1 MRADE
6 TIAEHGGALDA
17 YLPQSFDP
25 FQSIDTQLTFL
36 VGMLPHQGEPIIL
49 PAVETRDDRWAD
61 VHIASDGTSTF
72 VLLLDATKQVQ
83 SHRLL
88 QQKVN
93 DLAILVDKQERI
105 ERRLRME
112 HQSAAEMQQALAP
125 ASSVTVAGASF
136 AWAVQ
141 PSHPISGDLTEV
153 FRLDSDH
160 VGLYLLDVAGRG
172 TAAANRGVAVSKVL
186 SDRAKGH
193 MLQGGEGPQE
203 GKFADPVNL
212 VKKLGLM
219 FPVHRETGQ
228 FFCLFYGILNPSTR
242 QFTFAS
248 AGTRGFVYLPKNG
261 EPTLNQSP
269 GYPLGATTKPDYE
282 EHAMQLNAGDRIII
296 FSDGV
301 VDGLSPTNERYTVQR
316 LIKSVADTR
325 TVELRQA
332 VTTIG
337 RVANE
342 WTDDK
347 PHGDISVLAFEL
359 DS

>member
-1 MRADE
+1 MRDDE
-6 TIAEHGGALDA
+6 TIIEHDGAFEHYLGAALDPA
-17 YLPQSFDP
+17 K
-25 FQSIDTQLTFL
+25 SIESQLSFL
-36 VGMLPHQGEPIIL
+36 VGMVPHQGDALVL
-49 PAVETRDDRWAD
+49 PAVETTHECWAD
-61 VHIASDGTSTF
+61 VHISADTKGTF
-72 VLLLDATKQVQ
+72 VLMLDATAQVKA
-83 SHRLL
+83 HRLL

-112 HQSAAEMQQALAP
+112 QASAAETQQALAP
-125 ASSVTVAGASF
+125 ASSVRVAGANF

-153 FRLDSDH
+153 FRLDREH

-193 MLQGGEGPQE
+193 MLQGGDEPQE
-203 GKFADPVNL
+203 GAFADPVNL

-242 QFTFAS
+242 MMRYTS
-248 AGTRGFVYLPKNG
+248 AGTRGFIHLPRNG
-261 EPTLNQSP
+261 EAALVQQP
-269 GYPLGATTKPDYE
+269 GYPLGATTDPGYE
-282 EHAMQLNAGDRIII
+282 EQTLQLTAGDRVYL
-296 FSDGV
+296 FSDGA
-301 VDGLSPTNERYTVQR
+301 VDALSGANERFSQKR
-316 LIKSVADTR
+316 LTDCLLETR
-325 TVELRQA
+325 SKDLRE
-332 VTTIG
+332 VVSTIG
-337 RVANE
+337 RTVNDWADGE
-342 WTDDK
+342 

-359 DS
+359 DA